1 MEELKAGWQVLN
13 ERLEQQEILNKRII
27 KEMVANRTQS
37 AYNRLLRWDM
47 FQFTLCFLGC
57 LFVFIQQQH
66 NTYIVPVSAVAIGL
80 CLVIGAG
87 LAMVKLWYLSRF
99 NMETKTLSVL
109 MRLILKY
116 KWWMKFSYTV
126 GTSLAVCALIFFFIV
141 QKLYRVPAQVTLF
154 GILFLGVIPIAYLE
168 IRFFKKNVAAVTK
181 GLQELEEFEAE

>member
-27 KEMVANRTQS
+27 KEMVANRTRS